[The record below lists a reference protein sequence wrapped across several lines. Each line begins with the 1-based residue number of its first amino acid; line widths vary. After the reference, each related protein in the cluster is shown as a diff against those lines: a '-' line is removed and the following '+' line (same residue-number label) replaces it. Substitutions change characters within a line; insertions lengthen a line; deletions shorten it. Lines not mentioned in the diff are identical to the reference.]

1 LRCAPRSSAR
11 ACHPRTS
18 TSSTPTAPGRAT
30 TTLPRPRSC
39 AMCSASGWAAFR
51 EGMRDGK
58 LASAVDG
65 KVEVPG
71 FDPTKYLGDKGLR
84 SLDRLTKLL
93 VVSSRLA
100 LHEAG
105 LKREG

>member
-1 LRCAPRSSAR
+1 MKPRAITGIGTASAF
-11 ACHPRTS
+11 
-18 TSSTPTAPGRAT
+18 GV
-30 TTLPRPRSC
+30 
-39 AMCSASGWAAFR
+39 GWAAFL

-58 LASAVDG
+58 LASAVDS

-105 LKREG
+105 LKREGA